1 MKKNQQLAKQVDQ
14 VHEAWARAN
23 GYRDKDQASSFKR
36 QAHKD
41 TSSKRQA
48 PSAKDQAPSHK
59 RQAP

>member
-1 MKKNQQLAKQVDQ
+1 MARVRKE
-14 VHEAWARAN
+14 HEAWLQRQ
-23 GYRDKDQASSFKR
+23 GSSFKR

-48 PSAKDQAPSHK
+48 PSAEDQAPSHK